1 MIDNGVEDVIMRR
14 QGATDSKKAALIRK
28 YDGLKA
34 KVQRVRDNKF
44 SKLQAELTKLK
55 EDKHLVKD
63 GYLKSVIDHHHH
75 HQYHHQYHHHHHHT
89 QQYHHH
95 HHKFIIFIIIILIT
109 VIIIIIIVLILIN
122 ITIIIRYLKSAI
134 DHRIQALTVELATLP
149 ENIQLQVLYHNNSHT
164 LSLVCTQ
171 QCLYNHHHHPHH
183 HHHHPQDLQT
193 ELEHKCKQL
202 DEGMY
207 EGDDSENT
215 SDVDSSEFSSAD
227 ESPEADRWRRKLQ
240 RR

>member
-14 QGATDSKKAALIRK
+14 QKATGSKKEALILK

-34 KVQRVRDNKF
+34 KVQRVRDNKI

-63 GYLKSVIDHHHH
+63 GYLKSLIV
-75 HQYHHQYHHHHHHT
+75 QYHHHHNT
-89 QQYHHH
+89 QQCHHH
-95 HHKFIIFIIIILIT
+95 HHNFIIFIIILIT
-109 VIIIIIIVLILIN
+109 IIIIIVLILIN
-122 ITIIIRYLKSAI
+122 ITIIVRYLKSAI

-149 ENIQLQVLYHNNSHT
+149 ENIQLQVLYHNNSHIIA
-164 LSLVCTQ
+164 LICTQ
-171 QCLYNHHHHPHH
+171 QRVYNHHHHHH
-183 HHHHPQDLQT
+183 HHSQDLHA
-193 ELEHKCKQL
+193 ELEQKCKNL
-202 DEGMY
+202 DDGMY

-215 SDVDSSEFSSAD
+215 SDVDSSEFSSTD
-227 ESPEADRWRRKLQ
+227 ESPEADRWKRKLQ